1 MNKKHLIKDCT
12 TCENKKFLNDA
23 GSGVNLDC
31 YGCEN
36 YSKWELK
43 RDNGDKV

>member
-1 MNKKHLIKDCT
+1 MNKEELVKDCT
-12 TCENKKFLNDA
+12 TCENKGFLNKA
-23 GSGVNLDC
+23 GSGLNLYC

-43 RDNGDKV
+43 IK